1 MEAPSLFFKSRK
13 VPGTFPSWTVRDL
26 SKKGIVMVEEIRIYD
41 ASGKLKKIISAAKAS
56 KIFSDSLTKPAVYKY
71 RPKRLIKP
79 PTPPEN
85 VY

>member
-1 MEAPSLFFKSRK
+1 MEAPSLLFFKFW
-13 VPGTFPSWTVRDL
+13 PVRVL
-26 SKKGIVMVEEIRIYD
+26 SKKGIVMVEEVRIYD
-41 ASGKLKKIISAAKAS
+41 ANGKLKKIISAAKAS